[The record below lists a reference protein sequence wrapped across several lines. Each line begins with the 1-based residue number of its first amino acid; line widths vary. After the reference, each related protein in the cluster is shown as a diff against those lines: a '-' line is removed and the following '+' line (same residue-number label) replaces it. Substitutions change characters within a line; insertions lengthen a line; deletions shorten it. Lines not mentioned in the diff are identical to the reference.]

1 MHTETHHIYLFTS
14 VDKSPVA
21 TAKRRTTTALC
32 ISLSG
37 SARLHIVWDR
47 IRMQVRFFVPGIL
60 LWGAVTNILY
70 FLPAPRNLPV
80 ALCKH
85 STEFFALEVA
95 FQTRDES
102 ASGGPKTDGLLIATG
117 VISLLA
123 TFYSAGCLLVLSGRR
138 ATVRGATLTLTP
150 LFALSVTCVILM
162 LFSALANKGCN
173 LASGFFIKVI
183 EVAGIVLIYTIVSEA
198 SVPETAPSP
207 PKTIPNDS
215 DSSTNWDPDRV
226 VLGFA

>member
-1 MHTETHHIYLFTS
+1 M
-14 VDKSPVA
+14 SPVA
-21 TAKRRTTTALC
+21 TAKKKNNHRP
-32 ISLSG
+32 
-37 SARLHIVWDR
+37 LHIFEW
-47 IRMQVRFFVPGIL
+47 VRTPPYSLGPNQDASRFRTGGIL

-70 FLPAPRNLPV
+70 FLPAQGICPSHCASTAPNSLP
-80 ALCKH
+80 
-85 STEFFALEVA
+85 LEVA

-150 LFALSVTCVILM
+150 LCLSVTCVILM
-162 LFSALANKGCN
+162 LFSALATG
-173 LASGFFIKVI
+173 LQPRSGFFIKVI

-198 SVPETAPSP
+198 SVPRLPLPA
-207 PKTIPNDS
+207 
-215 DSSTNWDPDRV
+215 
-226 VLGFA
+226 